1 MVDMWQLLVSKG
13 PSSSSVATQPPVN
26 KSAPTTSDWNHMPTT
41 TALQPES
48 VSYATETGVEAT
60 EESFGVDEGQA
71 CDSTLKAHPYNM
83 TYCALVILF
92 SLVWIFQWSCL
103 IYAFYHFLLLD
114 GTFEFC
120 S

>member
-1 MVDMWQLLVSKG
+1 
-13 PSSSSVATQPPVN
+13 
-26 KSAPTTSDWNHMPTT
+26 
-41 TALQPES
+41 
-48 VSYATETGVEAT
+48 
-60 EESFGVDEGQA
+60 
-71 CDSTLKAHPYNM
+71 M

>member
-1 MVDMWQLLVSKG
+1 
-13 PSSSSVATQPPVN
+13 VN

-92 SLVWIFQWSCL
+92 SLVWIFQ
-103 IYAFYHFLLLD
+103 
-114 GTFEFC
+114 
-120 S
+120 